1 MDPELLESKP
11 MPVAVTCSACN
22 VALEVDVEHMGWRVR
37 CPKCDAIF
45 VARSPG
51 APTPAPAGV
60 PSSPYA
66 QTWTPPGGWA
76 GAPSPPPALSAVG
89 SPAPAVPPQVPSPAP
104 PPQPSLAPPS
114 GSFDEIFCPPIQAP
128 AGAPMAKGAKG
139 AFVLGILSLAC
150 FHLLTGIPA
159 ILVGYKARHRV
170 RASGGQLAG
179 DNLALAGMVMGAI
192 GILLTLTDG
201 WTPWSLVNI
210 FRDPVKIEY
219 KDDRPRKDRNAPESQ
234 PSERR

>member
-22 VALEVDVEHMGWRVR
+22 VALEVDVEHLGWRVR
-37 CPKCDAIF
+37 CPKCEAIF

-51 APTPAPAGV
+51 AATPVPAGG

-76 GAPSPPPALSAVG
+76 GAPSPPPALSAVA
-89 SPAPAVPPQVPSPAP
+89 SPASPPVPPATPGQAAVAAP
-104 PPQPSLAPPS
+104 T
-114 GSFDEIFCPPIQAP
+114 GSFDEIFCAPIPAPP
-128 AGAPMAKGAKG
+128 GAPMAKGAKG

-179 DNLALAGMVMGAI
+179 DNLALAGMIMGAI

-201 WTPWSLVNI
+201 WTPWSLVNV
-210 FRDPVKIEY
+210 FRDPIKVEY
-219 KDDRPRKDRNAPESQ
+219 KDDRPRKERNAPESQ